1 VLFDRVIIETPP
13 VNIHNDTLVISKLVD
28 AVVLLC
34 DLEVT
39 ESADLLE
46 AIQRFQDAGAPLLGV
61 VFENVKNI
69 KSKSPQPTRGK
80 I

>member
-1 VLFDRVIIETPP
+1 V
-13 VNIHNDTLVISKLVD
+13 VD

-34 DLEVT
+34 DLELT

-61 VFENVKNI
+61 VFENAKSI
-69 KSKSPQPTRGK
+69 KREIPQRSRGK
-80 I
+80 NLVKKVINY

>member
-1 VLFDRVIIETPP
+1 VLFEQVIIETPP

-34 DLEVT
+34 DLAVT
-39 ESADLLE
+39 ESADLFE
-46 AIQRFQDAGAPLLGV
+46 TVQRFRIQGCVYKVLL
-61 VFENVKNI
+61 
-69 KSKSPQPTRGK
+69 SKIQK